1 MDTAPLPLPL
11 FTGCY
16 NTPMSVRPEV
26 LAAPAYHFSAKPYT
40 VKLDQNESPYDLPS
54 ELKREVLTRLER
66 VPANR
71 YPELAGESLRAALA
85 QRHGWDEA
93 GVVVGGGSNTLVQAF
108 VIACGLGR
116 RVLSVTPT
124 FSVYSLCANLLN
136 AELTEVPLG
145 EDFALPTEAL
155 KAELQRGQGVL
166 FLAVPAAPTGNVFV
180 RADLEDLI
188 RAAAPNWTVVLDE
201 AYCQFSQTDLSHF
214 VRTYPHVACLRTL
227 SKAFGMGGVRL
238 GFALAQPA
246 LAEQLQKVI
255 MPFSVSSLQ
264 LAVGLTA
271 LAHPDFVAAR
281 VTETLREREKLAS
294 GLRALNLQVFPSE
307 ANFLLFRVTDAP
319 SFYEALLARGVLIR
333 RQDHLRGLHGCLRVS
348 VGTPQENAV
357 FLEAARD
364 VLSKQVQEVS
374 GG

>member
-1 MDTAPLPLPL
+1 
-11 FTGCY
+11 
-16 NTPMSVRPEV
+16 MSVRPEV
-26 LAAPAYHFSAKPYT
+26 LATPPYHFSAKPHT
-40 VKLDQNESPYDLPS
+40 VKLDQNESPYDLPL
-54 ELKREVLTRLER
+54 ELKREVFARLEH
-66 VPANR
+66 VPTNR

-85 QRHGWDEA
+85 YRHGWFET
-93 GVVVGGGSNTLVQAF
+93 GVVVGGGSNTLIQAF
-108 VIACGLGR
+108 VIACGIGR

-124 FSVYSLCANLLN
+124 FSVYSLCAKLLN

-145 EDFALPTEAL
+145 EDFALPVEAL
-155 KAELQRGQGVL
+155 KAELTRGQGVL
-166 FLAVPAAPTGNVFV
+166 FLAVPAAPTGNLF
-180 RADLEDLI
+180 AETDLEDLI

-201 AYCQFSQTDLSHF
+201 AYYQFSKTDLSHF

-246 LAEQLQKVI
+246 LAEQLQKVM

-281 VTETLREREKLAS
+281 VEETLRERTRLAS
-294 GLRALNLQVFPSE
+294 SLRALGVEVFPSE
-307 ANFLLFRVTDAP
+307 TNFLLFRVADAP

-333 RQDHLRGLHGCLRVS
+333 RQDHLRGLGGCLRVS
-348 VGTPQENAV
+348 VGTPQENGA
-357 FLEAARD
+357 FLEAAED
-364 VLSKQVQEVS
+364 ILSRQVREVAVD
-374 GG
+374 G